1 MNDHWLSK
9 ESCDLMLKKLIF
21 LFSDWRPHETQ
32 YSNYIH
38 GHWRSPYYEDVT
50 ERQIQTDPLFDL
62 SVAERVS

>member
-1 MNDHWLSK
+1 MCKNDHSK
-9 ESCDLMLKKLIF
+9 ENEEKSFLLL

-50 ERQIQTDPLFDL
+50 ERQIQTDSLFDL